1 MGAHSLAGRAPL
13 SGFPQISMSSKRK
26 TTSAIENKEKA
37 TANNQR
43 RSDSPMLSRESGVR
57 SSPRISSPLSSTTN
71 TPTSLQSQSPLSSV
85 TSPIKNPCPK
95 ALGQDENNH
104 ETSLIDVTGI
114 EAVNNPTTNETVN
127 ESSETDSM
135 KSTKNS
141 LKSCPCGK
149 SSGGKSWILK
159 CIGCGQAWHNTCSN
173 LKGQIPKSMIGNLDH
188 WLCPWCFVCPY
199 KPPKGHKSVKQSTNL
214 TTAVI
219 SDSIVTKIEEAMK
232 SCISNQNDVL
242 IKSIQS
248 SLSTL
253 QNEVKTFKDQTKSH
267 NPVQSLGHVVERP
280 IKSILED
287 VTAIPTPEQPYSAY
301 KPEFISDQYALEL
314 RNFLDQET
322 FTTEGKREVSSYGEK
337 YKYMGSKGHSTKS
350 IPDVFQPLLG
360 QLSENIEYKLNQI
373 LVNKYSG
380 ADAPLPKHSDNEYDI
395 NPDSAIFTVS
405 IGDTATVKF
414 TSNDSVGNCELSVEG
429 RSLYSME
436 RSSQNYYKH
445 QIDANPNN
453 TVRYSI
459 TFRSIHWTYLNS
471 LYAVGDSNFGKIQ
484 FGEGK
489 GKVGKSTP
497 GKRDWSATV
506 SDIVPSKSMSYKNV
520 VSMVGTN
527 DLKLPDCNVMN
538 TYQKYKGKLEK
549 IRELNPRCNIFVC
562 PVLPSRSQKINEKIF
577 QFNGLL
583 FDDLVKSSININL
596 VRGLGE
602 FLDRGN
608 LLKNTLHDQRTNED
622 VLHINDHGYRILVKC
637 IKHTI
642 FSSKSN
648 ASSSGRTYASVTN
661 PS

>member
-1 MGAHSLAGRAPL
+1 
-13 SGFPQISMSSKRK
+13 
-26 TTSAIENKEKA
+26 
-37 TANNQR
+37 
-43 RSDSPMLSRESGVR
+43 
-57 SSPRISSPLSSTTN
+57 
-71 TPTSLQSQSPLSSV
+71 
-85 TSPIKNPCPK
+85 
-95 ALGQDENNH
+95 
-104 ETSLIDVTGI
+104 
-114 EAVNNPTTNETVN
+114 
-127 ESSETDSM
+127 
-135 KSTKNS
+135 
-141 LKSCPCGK
+141 
-149 SSGGKSWILK
+149 
-159 CIGCGQAWHNTCSN
+159 
-173 LKGQIPKSMIGNLDH
+173 
-188 WLCPWCFVCPY
+188 
-199 KPPKGHKSVKQSTNL
+199 
-214 TTAVI
+214 
-219 SDSIVTKIEEAMK
+219 
-232 SCISNQNDVL
+232 
-242 IKSIQS
+242 
-248 SLSTL
+248 
-253 QNEVKTFKDQTKSH
+253 
-267 NPVQSLGHVVERP
+267 
-280 IKSILED
+280 
-287 VTAIPTPEQPYSAY
+287 
-301 KPEFISDQYALEL
+301 
-314 RNFLDQET
+314 
-322 FTTEGKREVSSYGEK
+322 
-337 YKYMGSKGHSTKS
+337 MGSKGHSTKS

-380 ADAPLPKHSDNEYDI
+380 VDAPLPKHSDNEYDI

-414 TSNDSVGNCELSVEG
+414 TSNDSVGNCELSVDG

-445 QIDANPNN
+445 QIDANLNN

-459 TFRSIHWTYLNS
+459 TSRSIHWTYLNS
-471 LYAVGDSNFGKIQ
+471 LYAVGDSNFGNIQ

-538 TYQKYKGKLEK
+538 TYQTYKGKLEK